1 MKQIL
6 GAIFQLAGLIA
17 GGLLIASP
25 FGASQV
31 EASGLLWFAFPCGCV
46 AGHLLLIS
54 GSGAPE
60 VRLVSTITGVGMFI
74 LGVTAT
80 LLQFAVSAGLIVTVT
95 DSFVLWY
102 VASGGF
108 VLGGMA
114 WSLRGFGL
122 KNPNATG
129 TADTSVAPEKPGK
142 SRKK

>member
-25 FGASQV
+25 FGASQI
-31 EASGLLWFAFPCGCV
+31 EAGGLLWFAFPCGCV

-54 GSGAPE
+54 GGGAAE
-60 VRLVSTITGVGMFI
+60 VRLVSTITGIG
-74 LGVTAT
+74 LLLLALAATA
-80 LLQFAVSAGLIVTVT
+80 LQFAVSAGLMTTVA
-95 DSFVLWY
+95 DSFVLWF

-114 WSLRGFGL
+114 WSLRNFGL
-122 KNPNATG
+122 KAPDAT
-129 TADTSVAPEKPGK
+129 AMPDTPVK
-142 SRKK
+142 SKKSSKN